1 MRNRKPLALAAAIGL
16 SLSACATGTGT
27 GGSQGSDETSFDPD
41 AEVSGELNIMGFG
54 ATDEIGETRV
64 ASAEKKLDGVEV
76 KLVEGNLDIQ
86 QFLSAV
92 ASGKPPS
99 LIYANRNQLGTFA
112 SRGAILPLNECIE
125 SHEIAVDDFRPTAM
139 NQVTFEDEVYGV
151 PEFNQVRIVMANPSL
166 LEAQGLALADIDGSS
181 WDGIRKAADTV
192 AKNEGKLSVIG
203 YDTKLPEFLPI
214 WAKANGAD
222 IISEDGRT
230 AQLNDPAVVEALE
243 FASEVYEKQGGFSAV
258 KAFRDSAD
266 FFGSGNQFATNTLGG
281 MPMEQW
287 YVNILNDVSP
297 DAPVAFTT
305 LKDTSGGTMNYSSG
319 SAWAIPAGS
328 DNPEAACRFIEHMTK
343 EDTWMEAASARATLR
358 EEEGKPFTGLFTGNR
373 AADERIKEEFV
384 KTGSDPKWDAA
395 IEASYEANEASF
407 ALPASPADAEFET
420 AWQDAVNRVLN
431 GQQEPQ
437 PALDQAQDEAQAALD
452 KAWSDWDGK

>member
-1 MRNRKPLALAAAIGL
+1 MKTRKSLAIAAALGL
-16 SLSACATGTGT
+16 TLSACATGTG
-27 GGSQGSDETSFDPD
+27 GSQTAEDSQFDPE

-64 ASAEKKLDGVEV
+64 KSAEEKLDGVKV
-76 KLVEGNLDIQ
+76 SLVEGDLDIQ

-92 ASGKPPS
+92 ASGEPPA

-112 SRGAILPLNECIE
+112 SRGAIMPLNECINA
-125 SHEIAVDDFRPTAM
+125 HGIQVDHFRAAAM
-139 NQVTFEDEVYGV
+139 SQVTFEDEVYGV
-151 PEFNQVRIVMANPSL
+151 PEFNQVQIVMGHSAL
-166 LEAQGLALADIDGSS
+166 LEEQGLSVEDIDGSD
-181 WDGIRKAADTV
+181 WDGIRKAADTLV
-192 AKNEGKLSVIG
+192 KNKGKLSVIG

-222 IISEDGRT
+222 ILSADGRK

-243 FASEVYEKQGGFSAV
+243 FASEIYEKQGGFSAV

-266 FFGSGNQFATNTLGG
+266 FFGEGNQFASNTLGA

-297 DAPVAFTT
+297 DAPMAFTT
-305 LKDTSGGTMNYSSG
+305 LKDTSGETMSYSSG
-319 SAWAIPAGS
+319 SAWAIPKGS
-328 DNPEAACRFIEHMTK
+328 SNPEAACRFIEHMTK
-343 EDTWMEAASARATLR
+343 VDTWMEAATARADMR
-358 EEEGKPFTGLFTGNR
+358 AEEGKPFTGLFTGNQ

-384 KTGSDPKWDAA
+384 KVGSDPKWDAA

-420 AWQDAVNRVLN
+420 AWEDAVNRVLN

-437 PALDQAQDEAQAALD
+437 AALDQAQEEAQQALDEA
-452 KAWSDWDGK
+452 WSSWDEE

>member
-1 MRNRKPLALAAAIGL
+1 MKTRKSLAIAAALGL
-16 SLSACATGTGT
+16 TLSACATGTG
-27 GGSQGSDETSFDPD
+27 GSQTAEDSQFDPE

-64 ASAEKKLDGVEV
+64 KSAEEKLEGVKV
-76 KLVEGNLDIQ
+76 SLVEGDLDIQ

-92 ASGKPPS
+92 ASGEPPA

-112 SRGAILPLNECIE
+112 SRGAIMPLNECINA
-125 SHEIAVDDFRPTAM
+125 HGIQVDHFRAAAM
-139 NQVTFEDEVYGV
+139 SQVTFEDEVYGV
-151 PEFNQVRIVMANPSL
+151 PEFNQVQIVMGHSAL
-166 LEAQGLALADIDGSS
+166 LEEQGLSVEDIDGSD
-181 WDGIRKAADTV
+181 WDGIRKAADTLV
-192 AKNEGKLSVIG
+192 KNKGKLSVIG

-222 IISEDGRT
+222 ILSADGRK

-243 FASEVYEKQGGFSAV
+243 FASEIYEKQGGFSAV

-266 FFGSGNQFATNTLGG
+266 FFGEGNQFASNTLGA

-297 DAPVAFTT
+297 DAPMAFTT
-305 LKDTSGGTMNYSSG
+305 LKDTSGETMSYSSG
-319 SAWAIPAGS
+319 SAWAIPKGS
-328 DNPEAACRFIEHMTK
+328 SNPEAACRFIEHMTK
-343 EDTWMEAASARATLR
+343 VDTWMEAATARADMR
-358 EEEGKPFTGLFTGNR
+358 AEEGKPFTGLFTGNQ

-384 KTGSDPKWDAA
+384 KVGSDPKWDAA

-420 AWQDAVNRVLN
+420 AWEDAVNRVLN

-437 PALDQAQDEAQAALD
+437 AALDQAQEEAQQALDEA
-452 KAWSDWDGK
+452 WSSWDEE

>member
-1 MRNRKPLALAAAIGL
+1 MKTRKSLAIAAALGL
-16 SLSACATGTGT
+16 TLSACATGTG
-27 GGSQGSDETSFDPD
+27 GSQTTEDSQFDPE

-64 ASAEKKLDGVEV
+64 KSAEEKLDGVKV
-76 KLVEGNLDIQ
+76 SLVEGDLDIQ

-92 ASGKPPS
+92 ASGEPPA

-112 SRGAILPLNECIE
+112 SRGAIMPLNECINA
-125 SHEIAVDDFRPTAM
+125 HGIQVDHFRAAAM
-139 NQVTFEDEVYGV
+139 SQVTFEDEVYGV
-151 PEFNQVRIVMANPSL
+151 PEFNQVQIVMGNSTL
-166 LEAQGLALADIDGSS
+166 LEEQGLSVEDIDGSD
-181 WDGIRKAADTV
+181 WDGIRRAADTLV
-192 AKNEGKLSVIG
+192 KNEGKLSVIG

-222 IISEDGRT
+222 IISADGRK

-243 FASEVYEKQGGFSAV
+243 FASEIYEKQGGFSAV

-266 FFGSGNQFATNTLGG
+266 FFGEGNQFASNTLGA

-297 DAPVAFTT
+297 DAPMAFTT
-305 LKDTSGGTMNYSSG
+305 LKDTSGETMSYSSG
-319 SAWAIPAGS
+319 SAWAIPKGS
-328 DNPEAACRFIEHMTK
+328 SNPEAACRFIEHMTK
-343 EDTWMEAASARATLR
+343 VDTWMEAATARADMR
-358 EEEGKPFTGLFTGNR
+358 AEEGKPFTGLFTGNQ

-384 KTGSDPKWDAA
+384 KVGSDPKWDAA

-420 AWQDAVNRVLN
+420 AWEDAVNRVLN

-437 PALDQAQDEAQAALD
+437 AALDQAQEEAQQALDEA
-452 KAWSDWDGK
+452 WSSWDEE

>member
-1 MRNRKPLALAAAIGL
+1 MRTRKSLAIAAALGL
-16 SLSACATGTGT
+16 TLSACATGTG
-27 GGSQGSDETSFDPD
+27 GSQTADDSQFDPE
-41 AEVSGELNIMGFG
+41 AEVSGELNVMGFG

-64 ASAEKKLDGVEV
+64 KSAEEKLDGVKV
-76 KLVEGNLDIQ
+76 SLVEGDLDIQ

-92 ASGKPPS
+92 ASGEPPA

-112 SRGAILPLNECIE
+112 SRGAIMPLNECIN
-125 SHEIAVDDFRPTAM
+125 SHDIQVDHFRAAAM
-139 NQVTFEDEVYGV
+139 SQVTFEDEVYGV
-151 PEFNQVRIVMANPSL
+151 PEFNQVQIVMGNSAL
-166 LEAQGLALADIDGSS
+166 LEEQGLSVEDIDGSD

-192 AKNEGKLSVIG
+192 VRNEGKLSVIG

-222 IISEDGRT
+222 ILSADGRK

-266 FFGSGNQFATNTLGG
+266 FFGEGNQFASNTLGA

-297 DAPVAFTT
+297 DAPMAFTT
-305 LKDTSGGTMNYSSG
+305 LKDTSGKTMSYSSG
-319 SAWAIPAGS
+319 SAWAIPKGS
-328 DNPEAACRFIEHMTK
+328 SNPEAACRFIEHMTK
-343 EDTWMEAASARATLR
+343 VDTWMEAATARADMR
-358 EEEGKPFTGLFTGNR
+358 AEEGKPFTGLFTGNQ
-373 AADERIKEEFV
+373 AADERIREEFV
-384 KTGSDPKWDAA
+384 TVGSDPKWDAA

-420 AWQDAVNRVLN
+420 AWEDAVNRVLN
-431 GQQEPQ
+431 GQQEPKA
-437 PALDQAQDEAQAALD
+437 ALDQAQEEAQQALDEA
-452 KAWSDWDGK
+452 WSSWDEE